1 MVIIRRSTYYH
12 LEVYMKKLMAMAAAF
27 AVGCSLFA
35 IDAVTVMT
43 QAHDV
48 AKPGFTMSKVKMDL
62 IEKNGTLQESRV
74 VTEYGR
80 DKDGLSSIVMIFNS
94 PASVKDTR
102 FLMLENG
109 AGKDDD
115 KFIYLP
121 SLKSTRR
128 IAASEGSKSFMG
140 TDASYDDLSTRE
152 VDEDTHEMISE
163 KEEKNGYTCWV
174 VKSTPKDEKGSQY
187 LYRINYVDQATNYPV
202 YSEMYDKKGKLWKT
216 LTLEKLEKR
225 TGESGNTYDIPIQE
239 YMKNVQTGHSTRL
252 TITQLKLDSPIPDRV
267 FTSSF
272 LNTGK

>member
-1 MVIIRRSTYYH
+1 
-12 LEVYMKKLMAMAAAF
+12 MKKLMAMAAAF
-27 AVGCSLFA
+27 AVECSLFA

-225 TGESGNTYDIPIQE
+225 TGETGNTYDIPIQE

>member
-1 MVIIRRSTYYH
+1 
-12 LEVYMKKLMAMAAAF
+12 MKKIVAFAAALV
-27 AVGCSLFA
+27 AGCSAFA

-48 AKPGFTMSKVKMDL
+48 EKPAFTMSKVKMDL
-62 IEKNGTLQESRV
+62 IEKNGVLQESRV

-80 DKDGLSSIVMIFNS
+80 EKDDLSSIVMIFNS

-109 AGKDDD
+109 PGKDDD

-121 SLKSTRR
+121 SLKTTRR

-152 VDEDTHEMISE
+152 VDEDEHEMISE

-174 VKSTPKDEKGSQY
+174 VKSTPKDPKSSQY
-187 LYRINYVDQATNYPV
+187 QYRINYIDQETNYPV
-202 YSEMYDKKGKLWKT
+202 YTEMYDKKGKLWKT

-225 TGESGNTYDIPIQE
+225 SGETGKTYDMPIQE
-239 YMKNVQTGHSTRL
+239 YMRNVQTGHSTRL
-252 TITQLKLDSPIPDRV
+252 TIVQLKLDSEIPDRV